1 MATYKM
7 DDGTVAKSENAT
19 ARYGEHQDWNGSN
32 HIGRSSCSQWHDQM
46 LYRSK
51 NGHYWLEHSSRVQGE
66 RDWAEWL
73 SPEQAAAWLLH
84 NDYEIPDELKE
95 AANRVE
101 E

>member
-1 MATYKM
+1 MARP
-7 DDGTVAKSENAT
+7 DALPLQEWPLLAGAP
-19 ARYGEHQDWNGSN
+19 
-32 HIGRSSCSQWHDQM
+32 
-46 LYRSK
+46 
-51 NGHYWLEHSSRVQGE
+51 SRVQGE